1 MNEEAREPKIM
12 ILMLKNFD
20 LNLYVK
26 KSDK

>member
-1 MNEEAREPKIM
+1 MNEEAREPQIM